1 MNPELTAEDWLKMSR
16 FVDDA
21 RWLLDMIRS
30 ACRKHNHP
38 MAYQIVCPYCER
50 ITELL
55 GE

>member
-16 FVDDA
+16 FAEDS
-21 RWLLDMIRS
+21 RWLLDMIRT

-38 MAYQIVCPYCER
+38 MAYQVVCPYCER

-55 GE
+55 ND